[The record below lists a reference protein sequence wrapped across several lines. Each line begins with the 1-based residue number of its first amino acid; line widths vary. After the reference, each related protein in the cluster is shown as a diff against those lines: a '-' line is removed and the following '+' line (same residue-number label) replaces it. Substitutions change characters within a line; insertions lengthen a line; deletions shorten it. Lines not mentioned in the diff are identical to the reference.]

1 MTFDFDAAHSA
12 AHDQVWDALQHNDY
26 IPALYALGTE
36 VPALVDLCQWLVTE
50 REVDPF
56 QLARAVQAGS
66 LQPWFLEFARDWAD
80 RRARQLRRQW
90 RDDEELAFD
99 AFRDVCAQPA
109 FPALRWGA

>member
-12 AHDQVWDALQHNDY
+12 AHDQIWDALQHNDY
-26 IPALYALGTE
+26 VPALYAPGTE
-36 VPALVDLCQWLVTE
+36 VPALVDLAHWLVTE
-50 REVDPF
+50 RECDPF
-56 QLARAVQAGS
+56 QLVRAVQAGS
-66 LQPWFLEFARDWAD
+66 LEAWYLKFARDWAD

-99 AFRDVCAQPA
+99 AFSDVCAQPA